1 LSSTAASRWRGRFH
15 DGLTA
20 AGHDVEIA
28 LAPDGLAIQPADG
41 APIPPW
47 PYEALSAIEPLRP
60 GRPAVLARGP
70 EDDARLTLLQ
80 PCDFAA
86 LLERAPQLTPRA
98 AARLAREA
106 GRTLAWLA
114 AIGALLAALWFGWP
128 KLADGLAALIPAG
141 VEARIGATARTEL
154 FGTARACDA
163 APGQAVL
170 DRLVTR
176 LTTAMRYDK
185 PVAVT
190 VVDLPIVNA
199 FALPGGQILLFRGLL
214 AEAQSP
220 EEIAAVLAHELG
232 HVAADHPTRNLMRQ
246 FGLSLVIMALSG
258 NSNWDGIAQLLL
270 ASAYTRAFEAEADA
284 RAIAT
289 LEAASI
295 GGQGWVD
302 FFDRHAGRSG
312 GGWDR
317 AIGYF
322 SNHPPSA
329 ARRDQAAHLPAT
341 GTPVMSAGDWLVL
354 QAICAR

>member
-1 LSSTAASRWRGRFH
+1 MTDPETPRWTGRFH

-20 AGHDVEIA
+20 AGHAVEVT
-28 LAPDGLAIQPADG
+28 LAPDGLAIRRADG
-41 APIPPW
+41 TPIPPW
-47 PYEALSAIEPLRP
+47 PYAILTAIEPIRP
-60 GRPAVLARGP
+60 GQPALLARGA
-70 EDDARLTLLQ
+70 EDDARLSLLQ
-80 PCDFAA
+80 PCDFAT
-86 LLERAPQLTPRA
+86 LLGRAPQLTPRP
-98 AARLAREA
+98 AARLARDA
-106 GRTLAWLA
+106 GRTLLWLA

-128 KLADGLAALIPAG
+128 RLADGLAALIPAG
-141 VEARIGATARTEL
+141 VEARIGATARTEMI
-154 FGTARACDA
+154 GKSRACDA

-170 DRLVTR
+170 DRLIAR
-176 LTTAMRYDK
+176 LTAAMQYDR

-199 FALPGGQILLFRGLL
+199 FALPGGQIVLFRGLL
-214 AEAQSP
+214 SEAQSP

-232 HVAADHPTRNLMRQ
+232 HVAADHPTRNLVRQ

-284 RAIAT
+284 RGLAT
-289 LEAASI
+289 LQAASI

-302 FFDRHAGRSG
+302 FFDRHAGRG

-322 SNHPPSA
+322 SSHPPSA
-329 ARRDQAAHLPAT
+329 ERRDQAAHLPAT
-341 GTPVMSAGDWLVL
+341 GKQVMSAGDWLVL